1 MQRLIAIFLLAVT
14 LTAGSSR
21 GAEQT
26 LNLQW
31 ADLIPRTEA
40 LEDPFAMLSSS
51 QIKMISEVAFVRL
64 RLQMGIDDVTAEKRQ
79 QADEFVAE
87 LKAQGVDVDD
97 MLTRR
102 ADMVARQRAQAAAVV
117 DQLDGRNVR
126 IPGFLLP
133 LGYEDE
139 KVTEFLLVPVVGAC
153 IHVPPPP
160 PNQIVHVQY
169 EQGFSPSG
177 LYDPVWVSGI
187 MKTEHTTPDLTLV
200 DGSAEVNVGYRLQA
214 GQVEPYRR

>member
-1 MQRLIAIFLLAVT
+1 MQRLISIILVAAALA
-14 LTAGSSR
+14 AGSSR
-21 GAEQT
+21 GTEQT
-26 LNLQW
+26 LELQW
-31 ADLIPRTEA
+31 ADLIPRAETP
-40 LEDPFAMLSSS
+40 EDPFAKLTSS

-64 RLQMGIDDVTAEKRQ
+64 RQQMGLDDVTAEKQQ
-79 QADEFVAE
+79 QADEFTAQLE
-87 LKAQGVDVDD
+87 AQGVAVDD
-97 MLTRR
+97 ILARR
-102 ADMVARQRAQAAAVV
+102 AEMVAKQRAQAESVV
-117 DQLDGRNVR
+117 DQLNGRDVR

-133 LGYEDE
+133 LNYEGE

-160 PNQIVHVQY
+160 PNQMVHVQY

-187 MKTEHTTPDLTLV
+187 IKTEHSTPDLALV
-200 DGSAEVNVGYRLQA
+200 DGSAEVNVGYMLQA